1 MGDFQKLVFGR
12 QTRAFEDGAAAYQRG
27 DYAEAL
33 KCFRLAA
40 DKGVAVAQLNLGL
53 MFAAGHG
60 VARDYAEALKW
71 FRLAA
76 ARENADAQYAIGVA
90 YSNGYGVSPDDAE
103 AQKWYGLAAA
113 QRKLSTRHKPAIM
126 GPAMNTRQRRILIA
140 VAVMIAGMMLY
151 PPFYYPRDPGRSE
164 PVSHGYDWL
173 LGHGAGRI
181 EVELLLVQFLVVG
194 VIGAIAYVLCAD
206 KKQ

>member
-1 MGDFQKLVFGR
+1 MSVFQKIVFGR
-12 QTRAFEDGAAAYQRG
+12 QTLPFEDGVVAYQRG

-40 DKGVAVAQLNLGL
+40 DKGRAVAQFNVGL
-53 MFAAGHG
+53 MFAAGRG
-60 VARDYAEALKW
+60 VAQDYAEALKW

-76 ARENADAQYAIGVA
+76 AQGNADAQYALGVA
-90 YSNGYGVSPDDAE
+90 YFNGYGVLPDDAE
-103 AQKWYGLAAA
+103 AQKWYRLAAA
-113 QRKLSTRHKPAIM
+113 TRKLGTRSKPAIM
-126 GPAMNTRQRRILIA
+126 GAAMNTRQRRILIA
-140 VAVMIAGMMLY
+140 VAVMIVGMMLY
-151 PPFYYPRDPGRSE
+151 PPFYYPRPR
-164 PVSHGYDWL
+164 VSHGYDWL
-173 LGHGAGRI
+173 LGHGEGRI